1 MKTVEFISWA
11 HFHKFK
17 QKIIDLIKQREK
29 CTSLVSD
36 PVAIYPS
43 DIDRPTKFWNQSAS
57 ISDVKKKKGN
67 CTLYKDITINL
78 ENDY

>member
-17 QKIIDLIKQREK
+17 QKITDLIKQREK

-57 ISDVKKKKGN
+57 ISDVKKKRQ
-67 CTLYKDITINL
+67 LYTIQRV
-78 ENDY
+78 